1 MNLFVTNTLAYYALL
16 LQRGF
21 IVLSPLL
28 WFTIVH
34 VSEQFSRFRDK
45 KEKVPTKK
53 NKLDLLF
60 DEVRSH
66 SGALDGLLVA
76 AGVVDE
82 HRVLDLGWLRDHC
95 VQGISLRKLFLK
107 FL

>member
-28 WFTIVH
+28 WFTIVQ
-34 VSEQFSRFRDK
+34 VSEQFNRFCDK
-45 KEKVPTKK
+45 IIERSDK

-95 VQGISLRKLFLK
+95 VQGISLKIYIF
-107 FL
+107 